1 MTEIARFVQG
11 VQGLCRVLCMVFSL
25 LCRVVQGVFHFPMH
39 AGACASTSN
48 HNTFHK
54 FKPLHTLHT
63 LHMPFKSMTYE
74 KIDTAQRAAHP
85 AHGQRTIRCTPENAP
100 QMQKVVKNWPE
111 LHSLVKDLQA
121 ADLFPGLRGLQIT
134 LSGPHEYLDK
144 GLGALLP
151 ATPAK
156 PD

>member
-1 MTEIARFVQG
+1 M
-11 VQGLCRVLCMVFSL
+11 
-25 LCRVVQGVFHFPMH
+25 
-39 AGACASTSN
+39 
-48 HNTFHK
+48 
-54 FKPLHTLHT
+54 LHM
-63 LHMPFKSMTYE
+63 LHMPFKSTTYE
-74 KIDTAQRAAHP
+74 KFDDAQGNAHA

-121 ADLFPGLRGLQIT
+121 ADLFPGLRALQIT
-134 LSGPHEYLDK
+134 LSGPPEYLDK